1 MSKMIKIDEQTH
13 IALKVGAANRG
24 ISMKKHIALM
34 AELNLEPIPFNVCDY
49 NKDTL
54 EAVRDDIKIELERR

>member
-1 MSKMIKIDEQTH
+1 MIKIDEPTH

-24 ISMKKHIALM
+24 VSMKKHIALI
-34 AELNLEPIPFNVCDY
+34 AGLNIEPIPFNVCDY

-54 EAVRDDIKIELERR
+54 EAVRDDIEIELKKRK